1 MTAISSTRIIMSTQC
16 TLYEHVNYQ
25 GSTRTFDQATSNLV
39 GHGFN
44 DKTSSAKVRGRPWIF
59 YQHID
64 HKGNSQILQP
74 GDYPNPAS
82 WGGANDDLSS
92 LRPLPGG
99 NEGDGVIALFEHVNY
114 CGRMLVLTA
123 SDANFVKLG
132 FNDVASSLI
141 VVKGRWTVYKHI
153 NYDVALGTYTA
164 GTYVPNLAPNDTLSS
179 AKLE

>member
-1 MTAISSTRIIMSTQC
+1 MSTKC

-44 DKTSSAKVRGRPWIF
+44 DKTSSAKVVGRPWIF
-59 YQHID
+59 YQHVD
-64 HKGNSQILQP
+64 FKGNSQVVNP
-74 GDYPNPAS
+74 GDYPTYS
-82 WGGANDDLSS
+82 LWGANDDLSS
-92 LRPLPGG
+92 LRPLPDKS
-99 NEGDGVIALFEHVNY
+99 EGDGVIALFEHVNY

-141 VVKGRWTVYKHI
+141 VIKGKWTIYKHV
-153 NYDVALGTYTA
+153 NYDIALGTYTA
-164 GTYVPNLAPNDTLSS
+164 GTYLPTLTPNDTLSS